1 MLSLGCEE
9 VVKSPVVRGSKRLS
23 GTTRPSWFLG
33 HRIGDV
39 FSGSFLRGKRVLCR
53 SLGLLGL
60 CEALGLG
67 LESSPGPADLLLMG
81 SAVLA
86 TRHMPACTVGTSL
99 LGLLALKGAVLM

>member
-1 MLSLGCEE
+1 MLSLGYEE

-23 GTTRPSWFLG
+23 GATRSSRFLG

-39 FSGSFLRGKRVLCR
+39 FSRSLLRGKRVLCQ

-60 CEALGLG
+60 SEALWLG
-67 LESSPGPADLLLMG
+67 LKSSPGPTDLLLMG

-86 TRHMPACTVGTSL
+86 TRHMPAGAVGTSL